1 MSRQYRGRREDNGRW
16 VEGCYLL
23 FTRGIDGD
31 LHIIV
36 DATGQYNR
44 IEFETLGQ
52 CTGYLDKLGR
62 LVYEG
67 DIIKDD
73 EDTYEVEYNAEVGA
87 FIGQRQTGISFEW
100 LHDIKAPEIIG
111 CIHEEQMRM

>member
-16 VEGCYLL
+16 VEGWYLL

-44 IEFETLGQ
+44 IESETLGE
-52 CTGYLDKLGR
+52 CTGYLDTLGR

-67 DIIKDD
+67 DILKDE

-87 FIGQRQTGISFEW
+87 FIGQRINGITYKY
-100 LHDIKAPEIIG
+100 LHDIVGEIIG
-111 CIHEEQMRM
+111 NAHEVQMRM

>member
-1 MSRQYRGRREDNGRW
+1 MSRTYRGRREDNGRW

-44 IEFETLGQ
+44 IELETLGQ

-62 LVYEG
+62 LIYEG
-67 DIIKDD
+67 DIIKDE

-87 FIGQRQTGISFEW
+87 FIGQRINGITYKY
-100 LHDIKAPEIIG
+100 LHDIVGEIIG
-111 CIHEEQMRM
+111 NAHEVQMRM